1 MRDYDQN
8 KIGIYMVPA
17 KQDIKIMRGDTEVL
31 NIVLTNSGDMPVDL
45 TGDVF
50 TSQIRYNRDD
60 ASVAATFTCVVTNA
74 LAGMVTLTLSPASS
88 ASLNA
93 GVAYWDLQRNDSGVI
108 TTLVAGKCTILA
120 DVTR

>member
-1 MRDYDQN
+1 
-8 KIGIYMVPA
+8 MVPA
-17 KQDIKIMRGDTEVL
+17 KQDIKIMRGDTEVF
-31 NIVLTNSGDMPVDL
+31 NITVTDSAGVAVNL

-60 ASVAATFTCVVTNA
+60 SSVAAAFTCVVTNA
-74 LAGMVTLTLSPASS
+74 AAGTVSLTLSAVTS
-88 ASLNA
+88 ATLNA

-108 TTLVAGKCTILA
+108 TTIVAGKCTILA

>member
-1 MRDYDQN
+1 
-8 KIGIYMVPA
+8 MVPA

-31 NIVLTNSGDMPVDL
+31 NITVLGSDGNPVNL

-60 ASVAATFTCVVTNA
+60 TSIAATFVCEVIDATGGEVR
-74 LAGMVTLTLSPASS
+74 LTLSATSS
-88 ASLNA
+88 ALLNA
-93 GVAYWDLQRNDSGVI
+93 GVAYWDLQRNDSGFV
-108 TTLVAGKCTILA
+108 TTIVAGKCTVLA

>member
-1 MRDYDQN
+1 
-8 KIGIYMVPA
+8 MVPA
-17 KQDIKIMRGDTEVL
+17 KQDIKIMRGDTEVF
-31 NIVLTNSGDMPVDL
+31 NITVTDSAGTAVNL

-60 ASVAATFTCVVTNA
+60 SSVAAAFTCVVTNA
-74 LAGMVTLTLSPASS
+74 AAGTVTLTLSAVSS

-93 GVAYWDLQRNDSGVI
+93 GTAYWDLQRNDSGVV
-108 TTLVAGKCTILA
+108 TTIVAGKCTILA

>member
-1 MRDYDQN
+1 
-8 KIGIYMVPA
+8 MVPA

>member
-1 MRDYDQN
+1 
-8 KIGIYMVPA
+8 MVPA
-17 KQDIKIMRGDTEVL
+17 KQDIKIMRGDTEVF
-31 NIVLTNSGDMPVDL
+31 NITINDSAGAAINL

-60 ASVAATFTCVVTNA
+60 SSVAAAFTCVVTNA
-74 LAGMVTLTLSPASS
+74 AAGTVTLTLPAVTS

-93 GVAYWDLQRNDSGVI
+93 GTAYWDLQRNDSGVI
-108 TTLVAGKCTILA
+108 TTIVSGKCTILA